1 MTAPTKEQRVCC
13 YCPQTKDLRP
23 YGPKGAWVCFPC
35 ATATPE
41 REAEAH
47 RQLGALFD
55 ACDRQGPISV
65 LTEAG
70 PRPLEKG
77 NG

>member
-1 MTAPTKEQRVCC
+1 MGNLTSEQSICC

-23 YGPKGAWVCFPC
+23 YGPKGAWICFRC

-47 RQLGALFD
+47 RQLGALLD
-55 ACDRQGPISV
+55 ACERQGPIAV
-65 LTEAG
+65 LTETG